1 MSDGGRASDLRLK
14 IWTMIAL
21 TVLFN
26 STGNLFLS
34 LGMKRVGEIRGWSL
48 AGLVAIGGRT
58 ATNGSLWIGVLLLAL
73 FLMSYLLLLSWA
85 DYSYVHPASA
95 AGYAVVPLLGYT
107 AAGEHVSPLRWT
119 GIALIC
125 LGVALVG
132 HTPARTTSSSR

>member
-1 MSDGGRASDLRLK
+1 MSDRGGGSDFRVR

-34 LGMKRVGEIRGWSL
+34 LGMKRVGEIHAWSL

-58 ATNGSLWIGVLLLAL
+58 ATNGNIWIGVLLLAL

-85 DYSYVHPASA
+85 DYSYVYPASA

-107 AAGEHVSPLRWT
+107 AAGEQVPPLRWA
-119 GIALIC
+119 GIVLIC

-132 HTPARTTSSSR
+132 HTQARTTA